1 MTSMSVGDMAQFL
14 SLSRSGA
21 ALNTSLQRLSEE
33 LVSGLAE
40 DKAAHLSGD
49 FGPLAG
55 IETSLAR
62 LTGYR
67 AVTTEAALTTDTMQA
82 ALGRVTDSA
91 ADLGRALL
99 AGASP
104 GVSSRLAALGADG
117 AVAFTAA
124 VSALNSR
131 VGDRSLFA
139 GVATSTTP
147 LPDGGDLLDTL
158 SGLVAGA
165 MTAADVQTAIDT
177 WFADPSG
184 FAASYQGGAAQA
196 ALTLAPGET
205 ARVDITALDPA
216 IADTL
221 RGMALAA
228 LVDRGVLAG
237 NPEEQA
243 NLLLRSGETML
254 SAQSDLGELTARL
267 GTLQSRI
274 DEAATRNAAET
285 SALEIARSD
294 LLSIDSY
301 QVATAL
307 QQTQTQLE
315 TLYTLTSRLSRL
327 SLVNFL

>member
-1 MTSMSVGDMAQFL
+1 MTSVSVGDLAQFL

-21 ALNTSLQRLSEE
+21 ALNTQIQRLSSEV
-33 LVSGLAE
+33 VSGIAE
-40 DKAAHLSGD
+40 DRAAHLAGD

-67 AVTTEAALTTDTMQA
+67 AVTNEARLMTDTMQF
-82 ALGRVTDSA
+82 ALGRVTEDA
-91 ADLGRALL
+91 ANLGPALL
-99 AGASP
+99 AGASLGASP
-104 GVSSRLAALGADG
+104 RLATLGSEASQ
-117 AVAFTAA
+117 AFTAA
-124 VSALNSR
+124 VASLNTR

-147 LPDGGDLLDTL
+147 LPDGADLLDTL
-158 SGLVAGA
+158 QGLVAGA
-165 MTAADVQTAIDT
+165 TNAADVQTALDA
-177 WFADPSG
+177 WFADPAG
-184 FAASYQGGAAQA
+184 FTARYQGGP
-196 ALTLAPGET
+196 ALAPLGVAPGET
-205 ARVDITALDPA
+205 AVVDITALDPA

-221 RGMALAA
+221 RGLALAA
-228 LVDRGVLAG
+228 MVDRGTLAG
-237 NPEEQA
+237 SAVERA
-243 NLLLRSGETML
+243 DLLRRSGETL
-254 SAQSDLGELTARL
+254 LTAQSGLGELTARL
-267 GTLQSRI
+267 GTLQARI
-274 DEAATRNAAET
+274 DEAGSRNAGET

-301 QVATAL
+301 KAASEL